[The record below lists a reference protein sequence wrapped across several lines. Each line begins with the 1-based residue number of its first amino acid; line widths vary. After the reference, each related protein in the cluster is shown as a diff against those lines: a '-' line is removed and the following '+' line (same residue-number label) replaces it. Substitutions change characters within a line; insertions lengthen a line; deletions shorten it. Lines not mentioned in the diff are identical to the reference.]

1 MISNLIWLLRTIW
14 KSFYSQWILQIIPNF
29 LHSPQ
34 TLKITPFTHYGQM
47 TSPPTSLRRLRSSNI
62 YFFSY
67 LHRLFL
73 SDHSPLM
80 QKTRPEADEATVSH
94 RGWGRELGVVL
105 TWGFRIETRR
115 PIIEGKPKLSLSTRE
130 SKHQESRER
139 WRTPPMGGGL
149 NELHQRCSKSL
160 RQV

>member
-1 MISNLIWLLRTIW
+1 
-14 KSFYSQWILQIIPNF
+14 
-29 LHSPQ
+29 
-34 TLKITPFTHYGQM
+34 
-47 TSPPTSLRRLRSSNI
+47 
-62 YFFSY
+62 
-67 LHRLFL
+67 
-73 SDHSPLM
+73 M

-139 WRTPPMGGGL
+139 
-149 NELHQRCSKSL
+149 
-160 RQV
+160 